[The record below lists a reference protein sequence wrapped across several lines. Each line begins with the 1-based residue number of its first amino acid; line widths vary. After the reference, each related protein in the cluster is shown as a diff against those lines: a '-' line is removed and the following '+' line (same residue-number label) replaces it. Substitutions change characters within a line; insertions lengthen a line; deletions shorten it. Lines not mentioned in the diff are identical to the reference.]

1 MAESI
6 LDKASYSLVRTNPKL
21 TGNVK
26 LLTNGTDLYL
36 ESFSANNELSSAKF
50 KSFKVDGTLTYD
62 QDVFNFFKKGSFPS
76 ELAYEVFQEFRDT
89 SVLSSYENQ
98 YEMFYSAGARSLAS
112 EVYVEDIGILAPIW
126 LNEQLPNY
134 FVVFRIDNPAS
145 VNNSKAEFS
154 NEGEELAQSSEKFKE
169 FVLQNCTAVQTFDLR
184 ETSKVGSYIRR
195 YRNQE
200 NFPKSPLTVS
210 WRKDEPIQWNGISY
224 NKGGFTSAGNFSY
237 DSLITKDSTILQNE
251 YFFTKGFQR
260 NGILLANL
268 INLEFLFSDKTASE
282 YSINRYFGLYVN
294 EVGEGEFK
302 LSGEN
307 FYSDREKTQFPIIKT
322 TKEVSEFLNN
332 KLEISNN
339 NGVILHVDS
348 SSVTT
353 QTGLPTPTRVN
364 EVESIF
370 YIKDKSEQFHTVK
383 KGSFWKNNQIRLF
396 DTQIDISQFA
406 GFNKPTVFV
415 NAQVIKS
422 LGKPAAFLEIL
433 GEFPDGARIKFYS
446 GEFNDNTGS
455 IDQITIGQIS
465 ANIEKTSGPGTN
477 FERFF
482 NPNGNPN
489 EIAKAI
495 VKAIKHGINEDHQ
508 LFTVSINDSYV
519 YLESKFSGINAKQ
532 LKFEV
537 DWIEYPELVNAVE
550 TYPVTGITN
559 PIGSFVGGTNK
570 PNSLLLVEAGEEN
583 RLVKGNYV
591 KTKAGFAKISDWV
604 PYLRE
609 PIIAGGGQQIGY
621 RNVNEYVIVSV
632 EDNQIDVSNSGQVAM
647 YTNFLPSFG
656 RFSFYPIK
664 DLDFDFYS
672 EMYSD
677 LGELSYEFDY
687 YNQKLPNFTG
697 DTGSNIEYLGTG
709 NWPDIRDFYD
719 EIGFSNLIGLLKD
732 ADPDNTFDINIKS
745 EYQRLE
751 ENFLK
756 EQGIASRISPY
767 INKWVWYNGGTDVR
781 NNPYRLNL
789 SLAFSINNFSPS
801 KWNIGRSPIGFSHE
815 WYYLSQFPS
824 YFSNEAIEYSWSYFS
839 DAVVDNDLSNGFEP
853 GTFQRVDKN
862 MFSEYFIADRF
873 NVNNSI
879 HLIDRQ
885 LRFGRFSG
893 GNKQNFA
900 ESFLRGVR
908 IIVKAKA
915 NGEEKPNFN
924 AKKLSYIYDGSFN
937 DYSFSAMLVPNAAEK
952 PSRQIKFIKND
963 KWKTIVMLI
972 FVSFKNDCLNPTEAA
987 IDRTSLYAANNSIE
1001 AQTDCSPSDG
1011 YKNSIMQGSIN
1022 FLASSWSSEDNQLLI
1037 QGSPDI
1043 NGNPT
1048 RFFADV
1054 TIGENGAFNQIRFSV
1069 ENDTYVINGI
1079 TKIISANQLYAT
1091 SITKNDIPFVLPSP
1105 IPSSFAL
1112 QSAIYEN
1119 IGGGFNGYSSTLNSI
1134 GFADIFNAVNDGDPT
1149 IIYET
1154 INVAGTRVL
1163 NTDGSLAQTFSVEL
1177 RAQED
1182 ILKSNY
1188 IGVLPDLNKPTI
1200 FNLLNVIGF
1209 DLSIGTNPRINTIA
1223 RHAGHYEP
1231 LAKDI
1236 IFFRDPYAHID
1247 FTEGFYTGSTGE
1259 STGVTGMNSV
1269 NETYKFN
1276 VFNLCRYKNTQFYSQ
1291 HENFGLIKNYFY
1303 HKVNQEDSSSVLEL
1317 SANGAF
1323 LSLYPLIN
1331 EVGID
1336 FKDHYIFSSSWEPG
1350 YFIKSIDKSKIQS
1363 IIGTRSMKEKKS
1375 FFGSKYLKVPQEI
1388 KLETFTDSVFVKDAI
1403 AEPSLVSGTFM
1414 HNETSEY
1421 VEFYLFIQKR
1431 LTDHLFKF
1439 VKPVFQQYINPKF
1452 GTGSVNSV
1460 DDDVINYIEQNILSL
1475 YKISLIDFYVKE
1487 DKQQKETDYTTAKLL
1502 NSEKLAKGLR
1512 LNRNISSKTLNS
1524 NLFDTRL
1531 IYNKRTGF
1539 SNSYGF
1545 SVTIVKK

>member
-1 MAESI
+1 MAEAI

-50 KSFKVDGTLTYD
+50 KSFKVDGSLTYD
-62 QDVFNFFKKGSFPS
+62 QDVFNFFKRGSFPP
-76 ELAYEVFQEFRDT
+76 ELAYEVFQEFKDT

-112 EVYVEDIGILAPIW
+112 EVYTEDIGMLAPLW
-126 LNEQLPNY
+126 LNEQIPNY
-134 FVVFRIDNPAS
+134 FVVFRLDNPAS
-145 VNNSKAEFS
+145 INNSRAEFP
-154 NEGEELAQSSEKFKE
+154 NEGETLAQSSERFAE

-184 ETSKVGSYIRR
+184 ETSKFGSYIRR

-210 WRKDEPIQWNGISY
+210 WKKDEPIQWNGISY

-237 DSLITKDSTILQNE
+237 ESLITKDSTILQNE

-268 INLEFLFSDKTASE
+268 INLEFLFSDKNATE

-294 EVGEGEFK
+294 EVPEGEFK
-302 LSGEN
+302 LSGEA

-322 TKEVSEFLNN
+322 INEVSEFLNS
-332 KLEISNN
+332 KLEITNT
-339 NGVILHVDS
+339 NGVVLHIDP

-370 YIKDKSEQFHTVK
+370 YVKDKTEQFHTVK

-396 DTQIDISQFA
+396 DTQIDISQLA
-406 GFNKPTVFV
+406 GFSKPTVFV
-415 NAQVIKS
+415 NAQVIRS
-422 LGKPAAFLEIL
+422 LGKPSAFLDII
-433 GEFPDGARIKFYS
+433 GEFPDGASIKFYS
-446 GEFNDNTGS
+446 GEFDDNTGS
-455 IDQITIGQIS
+455 IEQITIGQIS
-465 ANIEKTSGPGTN
+465 ANIEKTNGPGTN

-482 NPNGNPN
+482 NPNGSPN

-495 VKAIKHGINEDHQ
+495 IGAIRHGIDEDHQ
-508 LFTVSINDSYV
+508 LFNVSINNSRV

-537 DWIEYPELVNAVE
+537 DWIEYPELVDAIE
-550 TYPVTGITN
+550 TYPVTNTAN
-559 PIGSFVGGTNK
+559 TVGSFVGGTNK

-609 PIIAGGGQQIGY
+609 PIIAGNGLQIGY
-621 RNVNEYVIVSV
+621 RNINEYVIVSV
-632 EDNQIDVSNSGQVAM
+632 EDNQIEVSNSGQVAM
-647 YTNFLPSFG
+647 YTDFLPAFG

-672 EMYSD
+672 DMYSQ
-677 LGELSYEFDY
+677 LGELAYEQLY
-687 YNQKLPNFTG
+687 YDKS
-697 DTGSNIEYLGTG
+697 TGSDSSVSS
-709 NWPDIRDFYD
+709 WPDIETFYK
-719 EIGFSNLIGLLKD
+719 ETGFSNLIGLLKN
-732 ADPDNTFDINIKS
+732 ADPDETFDVNITS

-756 EQGIASRISPY
+756 EQAIASRISPY

-789 SLAFSINNFSPS
+789 SLGFNINNFSPS
-801 KWNIGRSPIGFSHE
+801 KWNTGRSPIGFSHE

-824 YFSNEAIEYSWSYFS
+824 YFDNEAIKNSWSYFS
-839 DAVVDNDLSNGFEP
+839 ESPVDNILGDSFIP

-862 MFSEYFIADRF
+862 MFNEYFIADRL
-873 NVNNSI
+873 NINDSI

-908 IIVKAKA
+908 VIAKAKA

-937 DYSFSAMLVPNAAEK
+937 DYSFSAMLVPNAPDK
-952 PSRQIKFIKND
+952 PNRQIKFIKND

-987 IDRTSLYAANNSIE
+987 IDRTSLYAINNSIE
-1001 AQTDCSPSDG
+1001 TLTDCGPSTG

-1022 FLASSWSSEDNQLLI
+1022 FLASAWSSNDNQWLI

-1043 NGNPT
+1043 NENPT
-1048 RFFADV
+1048 RFLADV
-1054 TIGENGAFNQIRFSV
+1054 TIGESGEFNRIRFSIGD
-1069 ENDTYVINGI
+1069 DTYEISGI
-1079 TKIISANQLYAT
+1079 TRVISNNQLYAT
-1091 SITKNDIPFVLPSP
+1091 AITKNGNPFVLPSP

-1112 QSAIYEN
+1112 QTAVYEN
-1119 IGGGFNGYSSTLNSI
+1119 IGGGFNGYSFTLDSV

-1154 INVAGTRVL
+1154 INTAGDRVL
-1163 NTDGSLAQTFSVEL
+1163 NLDESLAQTFSIEL

-1200 FNLLNVIGF
+1200 FNLLNVIGY
-1209 DLSIGTNPRINTIA
+1209 DLSIGANPRINPIA
-1223 RHAGHYEP
+1223 RHAGYYQP

-1236 IFFRDPYAHID
+1236 VFFRDPYAHIN

-1259 STGVTGMNSV
+1259 STGVTGMNSTD
-1269 NETYKFN
+1269 ETYKFN
-1276 VFNLCRYKNTQFYSQ
+1276 VFNLCRYKNTQFYSG

-1317 SANGAF
+1317 SANSAF

-1331 EVGID
+1331 EVGINY
-1336 FKDHYIFSSSWEPG
+1336 KDHYIFSSSWEPG

-1388 KLETFTDSVFVKDAI
+1388 TLETFIDSIFIKDAI
-1403 AEPSLVSGTFM
+1403 SEPSLVSGTFM
-1414 HNETSEY
+1414 HNETPEY
-1421 VEFYLFIQKR
+1421 VEFYLFVQKR

-1439 VKPVFQQYINPKF
+1439 IKPVFQQYINPKF
-1452 GTGSVNSV
+1452 GIGSVDSV
-1460 DDDVINYIEQNILSL
+1460 DDDVINYIEQNILNL
-1475 YKISLIDFYVKE
+1475 YKISTIDFYVKE
-1487 DKQQKETDYTTAKLL
+1487 DKQNKETDYSSANIN
-1502 NSEKLAKGLR
+1502 NSEKIAKGLK
-1512 LNRNISSKTLNS
+1512 LNRNLSSKTLNT
-1524 NLFDTRL
+1524 NLFDTKL

>member
-36 ESFSANNELSSAKF
+36 ESFSANNELSSVKF

-1022 FLASSWSSEDNQLLI
+1022 FLASSWSSEDNQWLV